1 MKNKK
6 VAFVTQSAMIA
17 TLYVV
22 LNIVFGAFG
31 SMAIQLR
38 IAEALTILP
47 VFTPAAIPGLFA
59 GCLIGN
65 FLVGAI
71 LPDVIFGSL
80 ATLLG
85 AIGSYFIGKKK
96 PFLAP
101 LAPTISNALIIPLIL
116 KFGYGQPFP
125 IPYMMCT
132 VGIGELI
139 SAGAFGIILY
149 LALKPIRS
157 KIFGKFF

>member
-6 VAFVTQSAMIA
+6 VTFVTQAAMIA
-17 TLYVV
+17 ALYVV
-22 LNIVFGAFG
+22 LNVVFGAFG

-47 VFTPAAIPGLFA
+47 VFTTAAIPGLFI
-59 GCLIGN
+59 GCALGN
-65 FLVGAI
+65 ILVGAI
-71 LPDVIFGSL
+71 LPDVIFGSI

-96 PFLAP
+96 PFFAP
-101 LAPTISNALIIPLIL
+101 LAPTFSNALIIPLIL
-116 KFGYGQPFP
+116 KFGYGEPFP

-139 SAGAFGIILY
+139 SAGAFGIVLY
-149 LALKPIRS
+149 LALKPIHF
-157 KIFGKFF
+157 KIFGSH